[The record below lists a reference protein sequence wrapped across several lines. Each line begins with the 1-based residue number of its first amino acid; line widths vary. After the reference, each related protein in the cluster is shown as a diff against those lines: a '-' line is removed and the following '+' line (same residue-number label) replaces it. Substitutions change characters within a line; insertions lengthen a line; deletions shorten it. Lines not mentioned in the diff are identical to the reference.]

1 MCDEHLDS
9 QLRSV
14 QLSPGHTHA
23 ADLQF
28 TRHAHRDRLPLLVQ
42 YINLDVG
49 QRTANDRLAQHRLHL
64 ASRGIHRTFGW
75 TVDIVV
81 TRLGTGSQYL
91 PGLPVEY
98 VSSYQYQ
105 CWSPFRPPS
114 KSS

>member
-1 MCDEHLDS
+1 MGDELLDS
-9 QLRSV
+9 QLGPV
-14 QLSPGHTHA
+14 QVTPGHTHTT
-23 ADLQF
+23 DVQF
-28 TRHAHRDRLPLLVQ
+28 TRHTDRDRLPLLVQ
-42 YINLDVG
+42 YIDLDVG
-49 QRTANDRLAQHRLHL
+49 QRTANDRLTQHRLHL

-91 PGLPVEY
+91 PDLPVEY

>member
-1 MCDEHLDS
+1 MGDELLDR
-9 QLRSV
+9 QLGSV
-14 QLSPGHTHA
+14 QVAPGQAHT
-23 ADLQF
+23 ADVQF
-28 TRHAHRDRLPLLVQ
+28 TRHTDRDRLPLLIQ
-42 YINLDVG
+42 YIDLDVG
-49 QRTANDRLAQHRLHL
+49 QWTANDRLTQHWLHL

-105 CWSPFRPPS
+105 
-114 KSS
+114 